1 MWESGSVR
9 AWERERMRACG
20 RARVGVREGIVAAV
34 CLLTAAT
41 ATAQESPAQWIARI
55 FDPATLGITPFPGAV
70 LNRKQSV
77 DAIVL
82 ERGGD
87 KRIAIFII
95 PLDQLKPAADHFAT
109 QFGVQPAVTGENSPY
124 VVYTFDFTDSA
135 KAPPKLA
142 GLRVA
147 VSRAQ
152 FVDGKGQVT
161 MEYQPPKPK

>member
-1 MWESGSVR
+1 
-9 AWERERMRACG
+9 MRVDDLRRRWTRLIVVLAAC
-20 RARVGVREGIVAAV
+20 AV
-34 CLLTAAT
+34 PAT
-41 ATAQESPAQWIARI
+41 AVAQESPAQWIARI

-87 KRIAIFII
+87 KRIAIFIL
-95 PLDQLKPAADHFAT
+95 PLDQLKPAADHFAK
-109 QFGVQPAVTGENSPY
+109 QFGVQPTVSGEDSQY
-124 VVYTFDFTDSA
+124 VAYTFDFTDSA

-142 GLRVA
+142 GLQIM

-152 FVDGKGQVT
+152 FVDGKGQIT
-161 MEYQPPKPK
+161 MQYLPPKPNTPQPK